1 MREGA
6 RGRIARRVPGTVP
19 RPRETGLCSNS
30 RYQLGSLILSAS
42 LPGLGYFPLV
52 EETGS
57 ERMETWPGFRAQ
69 KQQSGFKATLL
80 VTGALVRAPALCR
93 ARGSFLLGSQ
103 CWAQCSQPGRWPRIP
118 GCSGPQVTPRSWLPA
133 RSRAFLSFWASVGTK
148 ASKLAPC
155 TWCRLC
161 S

>member
-19 RPRETGLCSNS
+19 RPREMGLCSNS

-42 LPGLGYFPLV
+42 LPGLGYYLLLWRRQAQRGWRLGQGLELRSNSRDSKPRCLLLELRFVPQLCAEHMAV
-52 EETGS
+52 S
-57 ERMETWPGFRAQ
+57 CWVRRAGPVQ
-69 KQQSGFKATLL
+69 
-80 VTGALVRAPALCR
+80 
-93 ARGSFLLGSQ
+93 
-103 CWAQCSQPGRWPRIP
+103 QPGRWPRIP
-118 GCSGPQVTPRSWLPA
+118 GRSGLQVTPRSWLPA

-148 ASKLAPC
+148 TSKLAPC